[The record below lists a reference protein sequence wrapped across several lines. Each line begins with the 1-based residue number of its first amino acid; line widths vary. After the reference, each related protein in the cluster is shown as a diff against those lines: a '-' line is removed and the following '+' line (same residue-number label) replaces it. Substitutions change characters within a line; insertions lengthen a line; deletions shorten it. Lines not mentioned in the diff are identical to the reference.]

1 MHPDATVPSDR
12 PARPERPVT
21 HPNRRP
27 LGPPRRLLRP
37 IGAYAI
43 QGLAFWNGF
52 AIALDSVRG
61 QLLRLELDDDSATVL
76 NPYNASAFMDATS
89 IALSPPEE
97 GETAPTLWLVRD
109 RDVYWCSLS
118 NLVPQ
123 HFGSLPYDADGVAV
137 WKSTVY
143 VSSRQAGYIYAFS
156 RDTGRQI
163 TRFYAP
169 GIGRE
174 NLVAHGED
182 LWVSDEL
189 EQTIYC
195 LDRATGDLRFSVM
208 APHESPTA
216 LAFYEPPEGGESTLY
231 VSYAAEEPYIRDD
244 PNAEDPLQL
253 SFRDRTFIHALD
265 YSYNE
270 AGRYALS
277 NGYLVEM
284 FYVEEIAPL
293 DAVDFSKVQN
303 LEWRIALPSNTDRQ
317 KVRSVEPV
325 GIPFEEEIEDGQRV
339 AVFRFPSL
347 QAGEGR
353 LFGWKAIVE
362 VRGIRYHLT
371 PRDAESLDRE
381 PLPEGYGDRYL
392 VDNDDL
398 AMDNPTVI
406 AAARE
411 AVGRETNGL
420 RRMLAIRNYVYDRL
434 SYRLCARIETP
445 DLVLERGTGSCGEYV
460 GVLLAMARLNGIA
473 CRTVGRYKC
482 PGPGDRVQVPL
493 HPDYNHVWLEFYLPG
508 FGWLPMESNPD
519 DIQEGGPY
527 PTRYFMGLPW
537 NHVEIAKGIRFQG
550 LRVEGVPPEGISVG
564 DLAMNHVRFRIL
576 EELPP
581 FGSDGL
587 T

>member
-1 MHPDATVPSDR
+1 MSSDAILSADR
-12 PARPERPVT
+12 PTAEERAPRSSPDRPKAPC
-21 HPNRRP
+21 N
-27 LGPPRRLLRP
+27 LLRP
-37 IGAYAI
+37 IGTYAI
-43 QGLAFWNGF
+43 EGLAFWNGF

-61 QLLRLELDDDSATVL
+61 HLLRVDLDSDTSTVL
-76 NPYNASAFMDATS
+76 NPYSANEFIDATS

-97 GETAPTLWLVRD
+97 GETAPTLWMVRD
-109 RDVYWCSLS
+109 RDIYSCSLS
-118 NLVPQ
+118 KLVPQ

-156 RDTGRQI
+156 RDTGRQV

-169 GIGRE
+169 GIGQE
-174 NLVAHGED
+174 NLAARGED
-182 LWVSDEL
+182 LWVSDKL

-195 LDRATGDLRFSVM
+195 LDRATGTQRFSIM

-216 LAFYEPPEGGESTLY
+216 LAFYEPSSGEDALLY
-231 VSYAAEEPYIRDD
+231 VAYCTDEPYIRDD

-253 SFRDRTFIHALD
+253 AFRDRTFIHALNYLHNPD
-265 YSYNE
+265 NHYT
-270 AGRYALS
+270 LS
-277 NGYLVEM
+277 NGYLLEM

-293 DAVDFSKVQN
+293 DKVDFSQVQN
-303 LEWRIALPSNTDRQ
+303 MEWRIALPSDTDRQ
-317 KVRSVEPV
+317 TVRSVEPV
-325 GIPFEEEIEDGQRV
+325 GLPFEEEVHDGQRV
-339 AVFRFPSL
+339 AVFRFPNL

-362 VRGIRYHLT
+362 VRGIRYSFT
-371 PRDAESLDRE
+371 PRDVEAADRA
-381 PLPEGYGDRYL
+381 PLPDDYRDRYL

-398 AMDNPTVI
+398 AMDTPTVL
-406 AAARE
+406 AAAKE
-411 AVGRETNGL
+411 AVGTETNYL
-420 RRMLAIRNYVYDRL
+420 RKMLSIRNYVYDRL

-445 DLVLERGTGSCGEYV
+445 DLVLDRGTGSCGEYV
-460 GVLLAMARLNGIA
+460 GVLLALARLNGIA

-482 PGPGDRVQVPL
+482 PSPGERIQVPL
-493 HPDYNHVWLEFYLPG
+493 YPDYNHVWLEFFIPG
-508 FGWLPMESNPD
+508 VGWLPMESNPD

-527 PTRYFMGLPW
+527 PTRYFLGLPW

-550 LRVEGVPPEGISVG
+550 LQVNGEKPEEISVG

-581 FGSDGL
+581 FGAAAE
-587 T
+587 